1 MSRRRFPNLPTRLW
15 RGTVERL
22 WSAGTEGASRSKR
35 LALSV
40 ARVAYIAAEGFVN
53 DLCLLRAGG
62 LAFASLLALVPTF
75 ALAFTVLRALG
86 WRGSRLEELILS
98 RATVL
103 SPDAI
108 QTVVQYIDN
117 TSFAGLGAAGAA
129 ILLFTF
135 VSVMAN
141 IEEAFNAIW
150 GNVAPRT
157 VFRRVTDYFGVMLV
171 APLFLA
177 VAASA
182 TAVMADAPVAIGL
195 QARWDVLATA
205 DQLLEYGVYVLVW
218 LLFAF
223 LYAFMPNT
231 RVNIFAA
238 LVGGVVAGSVW
249 QFTQWAYLQFQAN
262 VGEYNAIYGALA
274 QLPVLMAW
282 FYLSWVIVLIGAEI
296 TYGVQNLGVY
306 AIDRLARH
314 AEGRRIDDYV
324 AIALC
329 AELAREGAGNGP
341 SAHPDLVAGRIGVP
355 PRLLGGV
362 SERLRRR
369 GVLEPGDHPGHWAL
383 ATPANELRLAALV
396 AIMEGSLPPG
406 IRNADAALGARIH
419 DVLARAALARDGV
432 LAEITVEDLHRCA
445 AKIESVSQE
454 S

>member
-1 MSRRRFPNLPTRLW
+1 
-15 RGTVERL
+15 VERL
-22 WSAGTEGASRSKR
+22 WSAGTEGASRWKR
-35 LALSV
+35 LILSV
-40 ARVAYIAAEGFVN
+40 ARVGYIAAEGFVN

-62 LAFASLLALVPTF
+62 LAFASLLALVPT
-75 ALAFTVLRALG
+75 LAIVFTVLRALG

-117 TSFAGLGAAGAA
+117 TSFAGLGVAGAA
-129 ILLFTF
+129 ILLFSF

-157 VFRRVTDYFGVMLV
+157 VFRRVTDYFGVMLI

-182 TAVMADAPVAIGL
+182 TAVLADAPVAMGL

-205 DQLLEYGVYVLVW
+205 DQLLEYGVYVVVW

-231 RVNIFAA
+231 RVQIFAA

-249 QFTQWAYLQFQAN
+249 QLTQWAYLQFQAN

-329 AELAREGAGNGP
+329 AELARDGAG
-341 SAHPDLVAGRIGVP
+341 SATTAHPDRIAGRIGVP

-369 GVLEPGDHPGHWAL
+369 RVLEPGALPGHWAL
-383 ATPANELRLAALV
+383 AMPAKELRLAALL
-396 AIMEGSLPPG
+396 AIMEGSLPAG
-406 IRNADAALGARIH
+406 IRHADVALGERIH
-419 DVLARAALARDGV
+419 DLLGRAAIARDGV
-432 LAEITVEDLHRCA
+432 LAETTVEDLHRVA
-445 AKIESVSQE
+445 AMSESPSRD